1 MKSKVA
7 KKGRQPLSLREKL
20 ARHPLAR
27 LETALVIGALVT
39 GIASA
44 ALSEVNREASNR
56 ALLDRYKL
64 VPVVVADKDLSP
76 GTVLDESAMK
86 RAHVLAARRTPNLV
100 EPQDVKNI
108 LGRRLGVELKKGDP
122 ILLTAVEGAGMG
134 DTVASRIPPGKRLVT
149 LQVSDRVAANGW
161 IEPNDHVDIIAHMD
175 LPGRGA
181 TTVTLLENV
190 TLVSVGKSTVWE
202 NGKSAKGAQ
211 IGFFVTPREVEFIS
225 FAQQQGKFSLA
236 LRNPKDIR
244 KREHNVKDLGTEG
257 VDLRNFHDHH
267 SMRNATGGGELD
279 IRVNGKRQGKKK

>member
-100 EPQDVKNI
+100 EPQAGKWLFPAIHPRSALPVSATTTGTSASSAIIWSSVAWLNEPFVP
-108 LGRRLGVELKKGDP
+108 RWTTTADP
-122 ILLTAVEGAGMG
+122 NVPL
-134 DTVASRIPPGKRLVT
+134 SRIACMSGRKLIICRLFT
-149 LQVSDRVAANGW
+149 ASTAKPAA
-161 IEPNDHVDIIAHMD
+161 
-175 LPGRGA
+175 
-181 TTVTLLENV
+181 
-190 TLVSVGKSTVWE
+190 S
-202 NGKSAKGAQ
+202 
-211 IGFFVTPREVEFIS
+211 
-225 FAQQQGKFSLA
+225 
-236 LRNPKDIR
+236 
-244 KREHNVKDLGTEG
+244 
-257 VDLRNFHDHH
+257 
-267 SMRNATGGGELD
+267 
-279 IRVNGKRQGKKK
+279 